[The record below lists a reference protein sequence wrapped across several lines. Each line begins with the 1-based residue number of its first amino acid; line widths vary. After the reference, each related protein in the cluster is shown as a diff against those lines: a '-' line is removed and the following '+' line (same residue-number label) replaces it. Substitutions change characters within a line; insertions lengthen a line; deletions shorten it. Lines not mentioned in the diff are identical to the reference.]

1 MPLQVNEEL
10 TQQMANLVSKYN
22 VSVDDFTAFFDQPP
36 DLLREFSMLAYK
48 VLKANGYV
56 TAAPGKRSKR
66 KSIDDLYRLTSMLIL
81 SLYYLSEKVK
91 EEQEESLEA
100 PPPE

>member
-10 TQQMANLVSKYN
+10 TQQMTNLVSKYN

-48 VLKANGYV
+48 VLKAKGYV
-56 TAAPGKRSKR
+56 TAAPGKR

-91 EEQEESLEA
+91 SLEA

>member
-1 MPLQVNEEL
+1 M
-10 TQQMANLVSKYN
+10 TNLLSKYN

-56 TAAPGKRSKR
+56 TAAPGKRPGKR

-91 EEQEESLEA
+91 SLEA